1 VSERR
6 LATVASLLALSV
18 FAVAAVV
25 VRIEYSGTQD
35 GVFLSW
41 NLFLA
46 WIPFV
51 LALLVYDGSRRGA
64 PRATLLVGGLLW
76 LLFLPNAPYLLTDYK
91 WLEHWHG
98 APVWFDVVVLSAF
111 AWTGLALGFASLY
124 LMHRV
129 AARMLGVLTA
139 WALIPVVLTLCSLGI
154 YLGRFER
161 WNSWDVISNPRG
173 ILVQLPEAVVAPKPI
188 AVTVLF
194 TGFLTLSYLVFY
206 SFVRLGASERAEGR

>member
-1 VSERR
+1 MSERR
-6 LATVASLLALSV
+6 LATIGSLLALSA

-25 VRIEYSGTQD
+25 VRVGYSGTRE
-35 GVFLSW
+35 GVFLTW

-64 PRATLLVGGLLW
+64 PRLPLVAGAAVW

-91 WLEHWHG
+91 HLEAWSG

-129 AARMLGVLTA
+129 AARVLGPATG
-139 WALIPVVLTLCSLGI
+139 WALVPVVLALCSFGV

-161 WNSWDVISNPRG
+161 WNSWDVFSNPRG
-173 ILVQLPEAVVAPKPI
+173 LLAQLPDAVAAPRPL
-188 AVTVLF
+188 AVTMLF

-206 SFVRLGASERAEGR
+206 SFMRLGSERADGR

>member
-6 LATVASLLALSV
+6 LATIGSLFALSA
-18 FAVAAVV
+18 FAVLAVI
-25 VRIEYSGTQD
+25 VRVEYSGSED

-46 WIPFV
+46 WVPFV

-64 PRATLLVGGLLW
+64 PRVPLALGAVLW
-76 LLFLPNAPYLLTDYK
+76 LLFFPNAPYLLTDYK
-91 WLEHWHG
+91 YLEDWTG
-98 APVWFDVVVLSAF
+98 APVWYDVVVLSAF

-129 AARMLGVLTA
+129 ATRMLGAVTA
-139 WALIPVVLTLCSLGI
+139 WALVPVVLTLGSLGV

-161 WNSWDVISNPRG
+161 WNSWDVLADPGG
-173 ILVQLPEAVVAPKPI
+173 ILGQLPGAVIGPRPF

-206 SFVRLGASERAEGR
+206 SFVRLGAAERSDR

>member
-1 VSERR
+1 MSERR
-6 LATVASLLALSV
+6 LATVASLAALSA
-18 FAVAAVV
+18 FAVLAVI
-25 VRIEYSGTQD
+25 VRIQYSGSED

-64 PRATLLVGGLLW
+64 PRVSLAAGSLLW
-76 LLFLPNAPYLLTDYK
+76 LLFFPNAPYLITDYK
-91 WLEHWHG
+91 WLEHWTG
-98 APVWFDVVVLSAF
+98 APVWFDVVVLSAL

-129 AARMLGVLTA
+129 AARLLGAVTA
-139 WALIPVVLTLCSLGI
+139 WLLVPCVLTLASLGV

-161 WNSWDVISNPRG
+161 WNSWDVFSNPRS
-173 ILVQLPEAVVAPKPI
+173 ILAQLPEAVIAPKPV

-206 SFVRLGASERAEGR
+206 SFVRLGAAERTDR